1 MGGNSMKDLM
11 ILSLIIIVVALMLF
25 LHWGKKQ
32 EAKAME
38 ILKLEDKIRTERNSI
53 LENTVQDRMAQDLAV
68 QDMVRVDLYQ
78 NKS

>member
-53 LENTVQDRMAQDLAV
+53 LENTVQDRMA
-68 QDMVRVDLYQ
+68 
-78 NKS
+78 

>member
-1 MGGNSMKDLM
+1 MKDLM

>member
-1 MGGNSMKDLM
+1 MKDLM

-53 LENTVQDRMAQDLAV
+53 LENTVQDRMA
-68 QDMVRVDLYQ
+68 
-78 NKS
+78 